1 MIKRLLWL
9 ALLPLSAQAADDF
22 AQQWPLQLSQPDAGA
37 YRVPLDA
44 SVYAA
49 AYWRDLRDVRVLDAD
64 GKLVASAVY
73 AAATPMSGPQRTVE
87 LPWFALPVAATT
99 ADDDLS
105 VVVQRDTRGKLL
117 SIRNS
122 VAASG
127 SAGTADPVWLVDLGE
142 DAGKLRALH
151 VDWADAGATLDLGY
165 RLEGSDEL
173 RGWQVLDPQVRLV
186 QLNNQGR
193 ALRNNTIKVDSDLR
207 YLRLVPLQRSGAPAL
222 RGLRGELVDAV
233 DSGDWQWLQLKADAG
248 GNAEDGYLYRVQ
260 GRVPVQR
267 LDVVM
272 PANSAVSWSVFSRDA
287 DRSGADGS
295 IPDWQLLTR
304 GWNTWNLSEAGTQQY
319 SAALETS
326 GTITDRQWRLL
337 AEPGSIPS
345 EAPLLRLGY
354 RPGSVMF
361 LAQGRAPYLLVAG
374 SANVANAQAALD
386 PMLDA
391 LRARNGAQWQPAAAT
406 LGTGAVRAGE
416 VVYQPAKPP
425 RDWKNG
431 VLWAVLVL
439 GALAVAGF
447 AFSLLRD
454 KRTGDAAG
462 KS

>member
-9 ALLPLSAQAADDF
+9 ALLPMSVQAADDF
-22 AQQWPLQLSQPDAGA
+22 AAQWPLQLSQPDAGA
-37 YRVPLDA
+37 YRVPLEA

-64 GKLVASAVY
+64 GKPVASAVY
-73 AAATPMSGPQRTVE
+73 AAATPVSGLPRTVE

-105 VVVQRDTRGKLL
+105 VVVQRDSGGKLL

-122 VAASG
+122 VAAG
-127 SAGTADPVWLVDLGE
+127 GNVGAADPVWLVDLGE

-151 VDWADAGATLDLGY
+151 VDWADPGATLDLGY
-165 RLEGSDEL
+165 RLEASDDL

-193 ALRNNTIKVDSDLR
+193 ALRSNTLKVVTDLR

-233 DSGDWQWLQLKADAG
+233 DSGDWQWLELTAEAG
-248 GNAEDGYLYRVQ
+248 GNARDGYLYRLQ

-267 LDVVM
+267 LDVRM
-272 PANSAVSWSVFSRDA
+272 PANSAVSWSVSSRDP
-287 DRSGADGS
+287 DRPGVDGRT
-295 IPDWQLLTR
+295 PDWQLLTA
-304 GWNTWNLSEAGTQQY
+304 GWNTWSLSEAGTQQR
-319 SAALETS
+319 SAPLETS
-326 GTITDRQWRLL
+326 GTLTDRQWRLQ
-337 AEPGSIPS
+337 AEPGSLPAG
-345 EAPLLRLGY
+345 APLLRLGY
-354 RPGSVMF
+354 RPGSVVF

-374 SANVANAQAALD
+374 SANVAATQAALD

-391 LRARNGAQWQPAAAT
+391 LRARNGRQWQPATAM
-406 LGTGAVRAGE
+406 LGERAVRAGDAA
-416 VVYQPAKPP
+416 YQPAKPP
-425 RDWKNG
+425 RDWKNLL
-431 VLWAVLVL
+431 LWAVLVL

-447 AFSLLRD
+447 ALSLVRGGGEQKKQD
-454 KRTGDAAG
+454 
-462 KS
+462 